1 MKQVISNKR
10 ISNIYVYNIEL
21 INSKPIYNKQ
31 NTVNNIINIKIN
43 KAIINQNIENNTSS
57 FKTIYSTTNYNN
69 SKSINS

>member
-31 NTVNNIINIKIN
+31 NTVNNIINININ
-43 KAIINQNIENNTSS
+43 KAIINQNI
-57 FKTIYSTTNYNN
+57 
-69 SKSINS
+69 